1 MDIDTS
7 EKTKIVFEIEIKPGE
22 PMGYGSN
29 FFAVLTNINHCLNK
43 GLQPYI
49 SIKNPNYNGDVNLWD
64 VVFEQPFNIT
74 SEEAES
80 LKKYGWGELGDT
92 LFSYHGDT
100 RLKFQ
105 DEDFISTQRKIIS
118 EYVRPLQHLQ
128 DRVSE
133 FLKPYENKK
142 ILGIH
147 RRGRDHFTTGHARG
161 QGYKLPT
168 SYVKDVIDEHID
180 SYDYLFVT
188 SDEKEVYTNL
198 KQIYP
203 EKIIFFD
210 TKDQFGDNNL
220 GLQSLNLTKDEK
232 IDMIHNL
239 MTEVFIMSKCDAIL
253 LMNSNVSHMSLLFS
267 KTEDYAFYD
276 MHVDYH

>member
-1 MDIDTS
+1 M
-7 EKTKIVFEIEIKPGE
+7 EKIVFEIEIKPGE

-64 VVFEQPFNIT
+64 VVFEQPFGIT
-74 SEEAES
+74 GEEAKS

-105 DEDFISTQRKIIS
+105 DEKFISAQRKVVK
-118 EYVRPLQHLQ
+118 EYIRPLQYLQ
-128 DRVSE
+128 ERVSE
-133 FLKPYENKK
+133 FLKPYEGKK

-161 QGYKLPT
+161 QGHKLPN
-168 SYVKDVIDEHID
+168 SYVKDVIDEHIEN
-180 SYDYLFVT
+180 YDYLFVT
-188 SDEKEVYTNL
+188 SDEKEVYQNL
-198 KQIYP
+198 KEVYP
-203 EKIIFFD
+203 DKIIFFD
-210 TKDQFGDNNL
+210 TKESFGDNNL
-220 GLQSLNLTKDEK
+220 GLQCLNLSKDEK

-267 KTEDYAFYD
+267 ETEDYAFYD
-276 MHVDYH
+276 MHIDYH